1 MKLQTIELP
10 IKLAEMITEERVKR
24 KMYRAF
30 GSSYCSI
37 AFSAVI
43 LVPFVVVLVNNDI
56 SVLLHALD
64 NS

>member
-1 MKLQTIELP
+1 M
-10 IKLAEMITEERVKR
+10 AEMITEERVKR